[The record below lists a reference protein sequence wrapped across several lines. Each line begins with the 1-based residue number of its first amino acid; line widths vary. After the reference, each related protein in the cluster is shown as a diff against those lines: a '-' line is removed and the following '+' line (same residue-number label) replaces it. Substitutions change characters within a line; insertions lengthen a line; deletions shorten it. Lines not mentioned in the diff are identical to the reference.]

1 MGEKKIVSGGVA
13 AMREQIKEAIA
24 AAEVEVKTA
33 RSRAHVDGAA
43 YAAGKIAAYEHALA
57 VMHS

>member
-33 RSRAHVDGAA
+33 RSRAHVGAA